1 VQPYRTDINAIEL
14 CEEIIALH
22 RRLKKEESDPQAI
35 LQYICKNKL
44 IEIFPNVYVALRILL
59 TIPVTAASAERSFS
73 KLKIIKN
80 YLRSTI
86 ELEIAD
92 DLDIDDLVKD
102 FASLKARKLNFFS

>member
-1 VQPYRTDINAIEL
+1 VTQ
-14 CEEIIALH
+14 
-22 RRLKKEESDPQAI
+22 QAI